1 MTEVTAICR
10 FCHATCGLV
19 ATLEDGRI
27 TKLIGDLDNPMYTGY
42 SCIKGRNYHEF
53 HASPDRILK
62 PLRRNAQADFE
73 SVASGEA
80 LAEIVRPAVR
90 LAREGF
96 AVDEDLAR
104 DLAASSTVDKL
115 NAAAKTGSLD
125 NIQATMAGVGGTCKT
140 CHDAFRK
147 D

>member
-62 PLRRNAQADFE
+62 PLRRNAQGDFE

-80 LAEIVRPAVR
+80 LAEIGR
-90 LAREGF
+90 LRHDSRSGEEFARAREAF
-96 AVDEDLAR
+96 
-104 DLAASSTVDKL
+104 L
-115 NAAAKTGSLD
+115 NKEPSPFGE
-125 NIQATMAGVGGTCKT
+125 G
-140 CHDAFRK
+140 
-147 D
+147 

>member
-62 PLRRNAQADFE
+62 PLRRNVQGDFE

-80 LAEIVRPAVR
+80 LAEI
-90 LAREGF
+90 
-96 AVDEDLAR
+96 
-104 DLAASSTVDKL
+104 
-115 NAAAKTGSLD
+115 AAKTRSILD
-125 NIQATMAGVGGTCKT
+125 RYGPRSVAMYGARSVIFVLR
-140 CHDAFRK
+140 D
-147 D
+147 